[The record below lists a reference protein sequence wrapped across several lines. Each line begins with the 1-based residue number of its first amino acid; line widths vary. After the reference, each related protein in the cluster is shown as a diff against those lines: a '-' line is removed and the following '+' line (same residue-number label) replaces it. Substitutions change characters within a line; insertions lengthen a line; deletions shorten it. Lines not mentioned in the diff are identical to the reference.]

1 MKIEQFISKVLAI
14 SRIGQKYTKDDYA
27 RENYEELE
35 KLAIQIINDNA
46 EMLFDHNIYIHDVY
60 ATPNVSVRV
69 LVFNDEGKLLMV
81 KEKQDGGWA
90 VPGGWCDVF
99 ESSSESGRKE
109 VKQEAG
115 LDVKVERILG
125 VFQRERYKDYPTLV
139 SEYVHYYCASIMGG
153 ELKHNHET
161 IDVGFFD
168 INKLP
173 ELSKKNTIMEL
184 TKAYQVYLNEL
195 PVQFD

>member
-1 MKIEQFISKVLAI
+1 MKIEQFISKVLALA
-14 SRIGQKYTKDDYA
+14 RIGQKYTQDEYA

-35 KLAIQIINDNA
+35 KLAIETISENA
-46 EMLFDHNIYIHDVY
+46 EIIFDHNIYIHDVY

-69 LVFNDEGKLLMV
+69 LVFNEEGKLLMV
-81 KEKQDGGWA
+81 KEKQDGRWA

-115 LDVKVERILG
+115 LDVKIERILG

-139 SEYVHYYCASIMGG
+139 SEYVHYYCASILGG
-153 ELKHNHET
+153 DLKHNHET
-161 IDVGFFD
+161 LDVGFFD
-168 INKLP
+168 INELP

>member
-1 MKIEQFISKVLAI
+1 MKIEQFISKVLALA
-14 SRIGQKYTKDDYA
+14 RIGQKYTQDEYA

-35 KLAIQIINDNA
+35 KLAIETISENA
-46 EMLFDHNIYIHDVY
+46 EIIFDHNIYIHDVY

-81 KEKQDGGWA
+81 KEKQDGRWA

-99 ESSSESGRKE
+99 ESSSESGQKE

-115 LDVKVERILG
+115 LDVKIDRILG

-139 SEYVHYYCASIMGG
+139 SEYVHYYCASILGG

-161 IDVGFFD
+161 LDVGFFD
-168 INKLP
+168 INELP
-173 ELSKKNTIMEL
+173 ELSKKNTMMEL
-184 TKAYQVYLNEL
+184 TKAYQVYLDEL

>member
-1 MKIEQFISKVLAI
+1 MKIEQFISKVLALA
-14 SRIGQKYTKDDYA
+14 RIGQKYTQDEYA

-35 KLAIQIINDNA
+35 KLAIETISENA
-46 EMLFDHNIYIHDVY
+46 EIIFDHNIYIHDVY

-69 LVFNDEGKLLMV
+69 LVFNEEGKLLMV
-81 KEKQDGGWA
+81 KEKQDGLWA

-115 LDVKVERILG
+115 LDVKIERILG

-139 SEYVHYYCASIMGG
+139 SEYVHYYCGSILGG

-161 IDVGFFD
+161 LDVGFFD
-168 INKLP
+168 INELP

>member
-1 MKIEQFISKVLAI
+1 MKIEQFISKVLALA
-14 SRIGQKYTKDDYA
+14 RIGQKYTQDEYA

-35 KLAIQIINDNA
+35 KLAIETISENA
-46 EMLFDHNIYIHDVY
+46 EIIFDHNIYIHDVY

-81 KEKQDGGWA
+81 KEKQYGRWA

-99 ESSSESGRKE
+99 ESSSESGQKE

-115 LDVKVERILG
+115 LDVKIDRILG

-139 SEYVHYYCASIMGG
+139 SEYVHYYCASILGG

-161 IDVGFFD
+161 LDVGFFD
-168 INKLP
+168 INELP
-173 ELSKKNTIMEL
+173 ELSKKNTMMEL
-184 TKAYQVYLNEL
+184 TKAYQVYLDEL

>member
-1 MKIEQFISKVLAI
+1 MKIEQFISKVLALA
-14 SRIGQKYTKDDYA
+14 RIGQKYTQDEYA

-35 KLAIQIINDNA
+35 KLAIETISENA
-46 EMLFDHNIYIHDVY
+46 EIIFDHNIYIHDVY

-69 LVFNDEGKLLMV
+69 LVFNEEGKLLMV
-81 KEKQDGGWA
+81 KEKQDGLWA

-115 LDVKVERILG
+115 LDVRIDRLLG

-139 SEYVHYYCASIMGG
+139 SEYVHYYCGSILSG

-161 IDVGFFD
+161 LDVGFFD
-168 INKLP
+168 INELP
-173 ELSKKNTIMEL
+173 ELSKKNTMMEL

>member
-1 MKIEQFISKVLAI
+1 MKIEQFISKVLALA
-14 SRIGQKYTKDDYA
+14 RIGQKYTQDEYA

-35 KLAIQIINDNA
+35 KLAIETISENA
-46 EMLFDHNIYIHDVY
+46 EIIFDHNIYIHDVY

-69 LVFNDEGKLLMV
+69 LVFNEEGKLLMV
-81 KEKQDGGWA
+81 KEKQDGRWA

-115 LDVKVERILG
+115 LDVKIERILG

-139 SEYVHYYCASIMGG
+139 SEYVHYYCASILGG

-161 IDVGFFD
+161 LDVGFFD
-168 INKLP
+168 INELP
-173 ELSKKNTIMEL
+173 ELSKKNTMMEL

>member
-115 LDVKVERILG
+115 LDVKIERILG

>member
-1 MKIEQFISKVLAI
+1 MKIEQFISKVLALA
-14 SRIGQKYTKDDYA
+14 RIGQKYTQDEYA

-35 KLAIQIINDNA
+35 KLAIETISENA
-46 EMLFDHNIYIHDVY
+46 EIIFDHNIYIHDVY

-69 LVFNDEGKLLMV
+69 LVFNEEGKLLMV
-81 KEKQDGGWA
+81 KEKQDGRWA

-115 LDVKVERILG
+115 LDVKIERILG

-139 SEYVHYYCASIMGG
+139 SEYVHYYCASILGG
-153 ELKHNHET
+153 ELKHNYET
-161 IDVGFFD
+161 LDVGFFD
-168 INKLP
+168 INELP
-173 ELSKKNTIMEL
+173 ELSKKNTMMEL

>member
-1 MKIEQFISKVLAI
+1 MKVTFFISKVLAI
-14 SRIGQKYTKDDYA
+14 CRIGQKYTKDDYA

-35 KLAIQIINDNA
+35 RLALETLHEYTGNDH
-46 EMLFDHNIYIHDVY
+46 ERNIYVHDVY

-69 LVFNDEGKLLMV
+69 MVFNDENKLLMV
-81 KEKQDGGWA
+81 KEKQDGNWA

-99 ESSSESGRKE
+99 ESASESGIKE

-115 LDVKVERILG
+115 LDIEITQLLG
-125 VFQRERYKDYPTLV
+125 IFQRERYKDYPTLI
-139 SEYVHYYCASIMGG
+139 SEYVHYFSGKIVSG

-161 IDVGFFD
+161 LDVGFFD
-168 INKLP
+168 FNDLP
-173 ELSKKNTIMEL
+173 TLSKKNTIMEL
-184 TKAYQVYLNEL
+184 QKAYQVYTGQS